1 MMQSVEKRLVFDD
14 RLRGLTGMLWDL
26 DNTLYRLDELLSDTF
41 NMAIARAAI
50 DAGLPLSYEDAV
62 AMARTSYEKTGY
74 SGRYFIEQYGLERN
88 ALHFAFHSH
97 LDEKV
102 INASRELQQQLD
114 RAPLCHGLITHG
126 ARDWAMR
133 VLAHI
138 GLRKHFPDDRVFALE
153 DMGYEKKHESPR
165 PFIAGLAALN
175 MDPARV
181 VMMEDLAEN
190 LAIPHRMGMG
200 TVWLHHG
207 RVPDVVLS
215 HVDFTCANAVEFMDY
230 FESVRAGG

>member
-1 MMQSVEKRLVFDD
+1 MMQSVEKRIVFDD
-14 RLRGLTGMLWDL
+14 RLKTLTGMLWDL

-41 NMAIARAAI
+41 NVAISKAAI
-50 DAGLPLSYEDAV
+50 DAGLPLSFEDAV

-74 SGRYFIEQYGLERN
+74 SGRYFVEQYGLDRN
-88 ALHFAFHSH
+88 ALHFAFHDH

-102 INASRELQQQLD
+102 IAVSLELQAQLD
-114 RAPLCHGLITHG
+114 RASLSHALITHG
-126 ARDWAMR
+126 ARGWAMR

-138 GLRKHFPDDRVFALE
+138 GLRHHFPEDRVFALE

-165 PFIAGLAALN
+165 PFIAGLRALN
-175 MDPARV
+175 MDPRHV

-190 LAIPHRMGMG
+190 LVIPHRMGMG

-207 RVPDVVLS
+207 RVPDVVPS

-230 FESVRAGG
+230 FEGVRGA

>member
-1 MMQSVEKRLVFDD
+1 MQSVEKRLVFDD
-14 RLRGLTGMLWDL
+14 RLRGVTGMLWDL
-26 DNTLYRLDELLSDTF
+26 DNTLYRLDEILSDTF
-41 NMAIARAAI
+41 NVAIAKAAI
-50 DAGLPLSYEDAV
+50 DAGLPLSFEAAV

-74 SGRYFIEQYGLERN
+74 SGRYFVEQYGLERN
-88 ALHFAFHSH
+88 ALHFAFHRN

-102 INASRELQQQLD
+102 INASLELQAQLD
-114 RAPLCHGLITHG
+114 RAPLCHALITHG

-138 GLRKHFPDDRVFALE
+138 GLRKHFPDERIFALE
-153 DMGYEKKHESPR
+153 DMGFEKKHESPR
-165 PFIAGLAALN
+165 PFIAGMRALN
-175 MDPARV
+175 MGAENI

-190 LAIPHRMGMG
+190 LVIPHRMGMA

-207 RVPDVVLS
+207 RVPEYVPS

-230 FESVRAGG
+230 FESVRADA